1 MQTSLLL
8 LLGSSFHR
16 LNAAVQEQIYR
27 EFYQFLYAPILF
39 MTNDHAAT
47 EDIIQDTFLATLR
60 KPPVVDSEEHLRAWI
75 RVVSRNFTLTYLRKR
90 KRTAMDVSLDDDR
103 SDAYALRMPVAASVE
118 QQVEVR
124 SLEETIGE
132 HLKELKDDQ
141 RAVVELK
148 WKKGLSYKEIAT
160 EIHDTENGVRR
171 KLYRARLFLKNKLR
185 GEWGDRH
192 E

>member
-8 LLGSSFHR
+8 LLGSNFHR
-16 LNAAVQEQIYR
+16 LNAGLQEQIYR
-27 EFYQFLYAPILF
+27 EFYQFLYSPILF
-39 MTNDHAAT
+39 MTHDHAAT

-60 KPPVVDSEEHLRAWI
+60 KPPAVDSEEHLRAWI

-90 KRTAMDVSLDDDR
+90 KRSAMDVSLDDDR
-103 SDAYALRMPVAASVE
+103 SEVYAHRMPVAASVE

-132 HLKELKDDQ
+132 HMKELKDDQ

-160 EIHDTENGVRR
+160 EIQDTENAVRR
-171 KLYRARLFLKNKLR
+171 KLYRARMFLKNKLR